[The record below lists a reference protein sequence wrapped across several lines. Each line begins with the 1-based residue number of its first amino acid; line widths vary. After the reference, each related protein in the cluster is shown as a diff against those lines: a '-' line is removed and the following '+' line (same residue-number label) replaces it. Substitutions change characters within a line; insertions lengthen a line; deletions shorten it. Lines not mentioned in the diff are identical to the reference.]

1 MPRQPVVS
9 HQEWTDARRELLRRE
24 KEFTRLRDELAAA
37 RRDLPWER
45 VEQDYVFAGPNG
57 PESLSDLFGASNQ
70 LIIYHFM
77 FDPDWDE
84 GCVACSFTADHFD
97 PIRIHVEQRNT
108 AFAVVSRA
116 PLEKLQAY
124 RQRMGWEFKW
134 LSSHDN
140 TFNFDYRVSFPEDRE
155 DLDPLEYN
163 YAERN
168 PFDGGEAPGLSVF
181 YRDDSGEIFHTYST
195 YARGLEDFLGT
206 YRFLDVLP
214 DGRDEDGLPWTMAWL
229 QRHDQYGAGLVRIEG
244 IE

>member
-1 MPRQPVVS
+1 MTNRAVVS
-9 HQEWTDARRELLRRE
+9 HEEWTTARRELLRRE

-45 VEQDYVFAGPNG
+45 VEQDYVFDGPSG
-57 PESLSDLFGASNQ
+57 PESLSDLFGDADQ

-84 GCVACSFTADHFD
+84 GCVACSFTADHFN
-97 PIRIHVEQRNT
+97 PITIHIEQRD
-108 AFAVVSRA
+108 AALVAISRA
-116 PLEKLQAY
+116 PLEKLEAY
-124 RQRMGWEFKW
+124 RQRMGWDFKW
-134 LSSHDN
+134 LSAHANS
-140 TFNFDYRVSFPEDRE
+140 FNFDYQVSFPPDHD

-168 PFDGGEAPGLSVF
+168 PFEGGEAPGLSVF
-181 YRDDSGEIFHTYST
+181 YKDESGDIFHTYST

-214 DGRDEDGLPWTMAWL
+214 NGRDEASLPWSMAWL
-229 QRHDQYGAGLVRIEG
+229 ERHDQYGAGVISIEG

>member
-1 MPRQPVVS
+1 MTNRQIVS
-9 HQEWTDARRELLRRE
+9 HEEWTEARRELLHRE

-37 RRDLPWER
+37 RRDLPWEP
-45 VEQDYVFAGPNG
+45 VEQDYVFEGPNG
-57 PESLSDLFGASNQ
+57 PESLTDLFGAADQ

-77 FDPDWDE
+77 FDPEWEE

-97 PIRIHVEQRNT
+97 PIRIHIEQRNA

-124 RQRMGWEFKW
+124 RERMGWEFNW
-134 LSSHDN
+134 LSARDN
-140 TFNFDYRVSFPEDRE
+140 SFNFDYQVSFPADRD

-168 PFDGGEAPGLSVF
+168 PFEGGEAPGLSVF
-181 YRDDSGEIFHTYST
+181 YKDESGRIFHTYST

-214 DGRDEDGLPWTMAWL
+214 KGRDEGDLPWTMAWL
-229 QRHDQYGAGLVRIEG
+229 QRRDQYGADLVSIEG